1 MPGRPPYPRPET
13 VPRSPVTHLLPA
25 PGRSTP
31 ARLVAALLAVVACLV
46 LAACGSSDSAGRDG
60 GGGTRSYTDARG
72 QRLELPARP
81 QRVVA
86 LSEPTLDAA
95 LALGVRPIGATA
107 GRGQGT
113 ISAYLQRRAGAL
125 RSVGILGQPN
135 IERIAALRP
144 DVILIDGTAT
154 PDDSIVDK
162 LQAFAPTV
170 FVSKNG
176 GDWKAAFSA
185 TADVLG
191 RGDQGAKLLKD
202 YDARVAGIRSR
213 LAANAGAEISI
224 VRWGGIGLPA
234 VLKSELAAPRVLADL
249 GLARPAFQR
258 GRGPGHT
265 VPVSLERIDALDGDW
280 IFFGALGSGGA
291 GGGVSDTPADV
302 AGAEQAI
309 GYARDTPGF
318 TDLRAVKADHVV
330 PVDGSAWTSAGGY
343 LAEQVVLDDVERA
356 LAGGA
361 TR

>member
-1 MPGRPPYPRPET
+1 MQL
-13 VPRSPVTHLLPA
+13 TH
-25 PGRSTP
+25 P
-31 ARLVAALLAVVACLV
+31 ARSSATPVRLALLLAALLVALG
-46 LAACGSSDSAGRDG
+46 LAACGSSSSDSG

-72 QRLELPARP
+72 SVLKLPAKP
-81 QRVVA
+81 QRIVA

-95 LALGVRPIGATA
+95 IALGAKPIATTA

-113 ISAYLQRRAGAL
+113 VSAYLQERAGGIA
-125 RSVGILGQPN
+125 SVGILGQPN

-154 PDDSIVDK
+154 PDDSIVAK
-162 LQAFAPTV
+162 LQKFAPTV

-176 GDWKAAFSA
+176 ADWKAAFA
-185 TADVLG
+185 QTADVLG
-191 RGDQGAKLLKD
+191 RRSEGTKLIAAYDDRVEAIRAKL
-202 YDARVAGIRSR
+202 GT
-213 LAANAGAEISI
+213 NATAEISI

-249 GLARPAFQR
+249 GLRRPAFQR

-265 VPVSLERIDALDGDW
+265 VPVSLEKIDALDGDW
-280 IFFGALGSGGA
+280 IFFGALGAGGA
-291 GGGVSDTPADV
+291 GGGVSEVPADIE
-302 AGAEQAI
+302 AANQAI
-309 GYARDTPGF
+309 GYAKDTPGF
-318 TDLRAVKADHVV
+318 TDLKAFKADHIV

-343 LAEQVVLDDVERA
+343 LAEQIVLNDVERT

>member
-1 MPGRPPYPRPET
+1 
-13 VPRSPVTHLLPA
+13 VPHLVPTRSATASRRLL
-25 PGRSTP
+25 TT
-31 ARLVAALLAVVACLV
+31 LLALV
-46 LAACGSSDSAGRDG
+46 GAVLLAACGSSSDG
-60 GGGTRSYTDARG
+60 GGDADGGGTRTYTDARG
-72 QRLELPARP
+72 TVLELPAKP
-81 QRVVA
+81 QRVVS

-95 LALGVRPIGATA
+95 VALGAKPIATTA

-113 ISAYLQRRAGAL
+113 ISAYLAKRATGIK
-125 RSVGILGQPN
+125 SVGILGQPN

-162 LQAFAPTV
+162 LEKFAPTV

-176 GDWKAAFSA
+176 ADWKAAFA
-185 TADVLG
+185 QTADVLG
-191 RGDQGAKLLKD
+191 LKD
-202 YDARVAGIRSR
+202 RGEELLEDYDERVASIKGR
-213 LAANAGAEISI
+213 LGANAGAEISI

-234 VLKSELAAPRVLADL
+234 VLKSELSAPRVLADL
-249 GLARPAFQR
+249 GLRRPAFQR

-265 VPVSLERIDALDGDW
+265 VPVSLEKIDALDGDW

-291 GGGVSDTPADV
+291 GGGVSETPADV
-302 AGAEQAI
+302 ASAKKAI
-309 GYARDTPGF
+309 SYAKDTPGF
-318 TDLRAVKADHVV
+318 TDLKAYKAGRIV

-343 LAEQVVLDDVERA
+343 LAEQVVLDDVERT

>member
-1 MPGRPPYPRPET
+1 
-13 VPRSPVTHLLPA
+13 VTHLLTA
-25 PGRSTP
+25 PGRRTP
-31 ARLVAALLAVVACLV
+31 ARLLVLLFALAASVV
-46 LAACGSSDSAGRDG
+46 LAACGSSDSAGKDDAG
-60 GGGTRSYTDARG
+60 GARTYTDARG

-113 ISAYLQRRAGAL
+113 ISAYLQRRAGKLA
-125 RSVGILGQPN
+125 SVGILGQPN

-162 LQAFAPTV
+162 LKAFAPTV

-176 GDWKAAFSA
+176 GDWKAAFAA
-185 TADVLG
+185 TADILG
-191 RGDQGAKLLKD
+191 RKDEGAKLLRA
-202 YDARVAGIRSR
+202 YDARVADIRSR
-213 LAANAGAEISI
+213 LGENARAEISI

-249 GLARPAFQR
+249 GLQRPPFQR

-280 IFFGALGSGGA
+280 IFFGALGAGGA
-291 GGGVSDTPADV
+291 GGGVSETPADV
-302 AGAEQAI
+302 ASAKEAI
-309 GYARDTPGF
+309 GYAKDTPGF
-318 TDLRAVKADHVV
+318 TDLKAYKEGHVV

-356 LAGGA
+356 LTGGA
-361 TR
+361 AR

>member
-1 MPGRPPYPRPET
+1 MLLHRPN
-13 VPRSPVTHLLPA
+13 RS
-25 PGRSTP
+25 S
-31 ARLVAALLAVVACLV
+31 AALSRPFLLLLALAAVLG
-46 LAACGSSDSAGRDG
+46 LAACGSSDAGG
-60 GGGTRSYTDARG
+60 VEGGTRSYTDARG
-72 QRLELPARP
+72 TKLELPARP
-81 QRVVA
+81 QRIVA

-95 LALGVRPIGATA
+95 VALGAKPIATTA

-113 ISAYLQRRAGAL
+113 IAAYLQQRAGNIT
-125 RSVGILGQPN
+125 SVGILGQPN

-162 LQAFAPTV
+162 LSKFAPTV

-176 GDWKAAFSA
+176 ADWKQAFVQ

-191 RGDQGAKLLKD
+191 RQDEGKKLTQAYDDRIASIRAKLGK
-202 YDARVAGIRSR
+202 
-213 LAANAGAEISI
+213 NAGAEISI

-234 VLKSELAAPRVLADL
+234 VLKSELAAPRVLNDL
-249 GLARPAFQR
+249 GLTRPSFQR

-291 GGGVSDTPADV
+291 GGGVSETPADV
-302 AGAEQAI
+302 ASAKKAI
-309 GYARDTPGF
+309 GYAKDTPGF
-318 TDLRAVKADHVV
+318 TDLKAYKAGHVV

-343 LAEQVVLDDVERA
+343 LAEQLVLDDIERT

-361 TR
+361 AR